1 MSALLVACALT
12 VAYGGVVAL
21 DSVDLAVADGELV
34 GLVGANGAG
43 KTTLLA
49 CLSGHTR
56 PPVGRVVYDGIDI
69 SRLGPD
75 ARAALGIVRSFQD
88 ARLFPSMP
96 VWDALLLAEERRI
109 PTATAPSLLALP
121 NWRSDERRRS
131 QEAARL
137 AETMGLEDHL
147 DKLVGE
153 LSTGLR
159 RVLDLAC
166 AIALAP
172 RLLLLDE
179 PSAGLAAAEAV
190 ALADVVTQ
198 VRQRTGATIVMV
210 EHDLPLVWGL
220 ADRIVVLEEGAV
232 VASGRPAEVRDHPA
246 VAFGEFG

>member
-1 MSALLVACALT
+1 MSALLVASGLT

-21 DSVDLAVADGELV
+21 DSVDLTVADGELV
-34 GLVGANGAG
+34 GLIGANGAG

-56 PPVGRVVYDGIDI
+56 PALGRVVYNGADV
-69 SRLGPD
+69 SQLGPD
-75 ARAALGIVRSFQD
+75 GRAALGIVRSFQD

-96 VWDALLLAEERRI
+96 VWDALLLAEERTM
-109 PTATAPSLLALP
+109 PTGMAAGLLALP
-121 NWRSDERRRS
+121 GWRSDEWQRS
-131 QEAARL
+131 SKAARL
-137 AETMGLEDHL
+137 AATMGLETHL
-147 DKLVGE
+147 DKVVGE

-190 ALADVVTQ
+190 ALAGVVTR
-198 VRQRTGATIVMV
+198 VRELTGATIVMV
-210 EHDLPLVWGL
+210 EHDLPLVWQL
-220 ADRIVVLEEGAV
+220 ADRIVVLEEGQV

>member
-1 MSALLVACALT
+1 MTSLVEASGLT
-12 VAYGGVVAL
+12 VVYGGVVAL
-21 DSVDLAVADGELV
+21 DAVDLTVAAGELV

-49 CLSGHTR
+49 CLSGHIK
-56 PPVGRVVYDGIDI
+56 PAIGRVRYRGADV
-69 SRLGPD
+69 SRRGPD
-75 ARAALGIVRSFQD
+75 ARARLGIVRSFQD

-96 VWDALLLAEERRI
+96 VWQALLLAEERKD
-109 PTATAPSLLALP
+109 PTGTAASLLALP
-121 NWRSDERRRS
+121 GWRAAEDRRS
-131 QEAARL
+131 RDAAKL
-137 AETMGLEDHL
+137 ALTMGLDGHL
-147 DKLVGE
+147 DKVVGE

-179 PSAGLAAAEAV
+179 PSAGLAAPEAV
-190 ALADVVTQ
+190 ALAEVLTR
-198 VRQRTGATIVMV
+198 VRELTGATVVMV
-210 EHDLPLVWGL
+210 EHDLPLVWAL

-232 VASGRPAEVRDHPA
+232 VASGRPPEVRDHPA